1 MGVRERP
8 GTGAGAGAGAGP
20 GAKGGAVGRRYDPDR
35 LFLPP
40 DDDLA
45 PNRPGETLR
54 ARLDA
59 SRAGRGTLLLARLLG
74 RRPAEDRWR
83 RALAAEQQVG
93 AALDGLTAGGWEVL
107 HSVVLPGDAVIP
119 HLLIGPGGVFAVL
132 VEPTRRA
139 PARADDAVIRVPRE
153 RHPRP
158 AVRRARQSA
167 ARASLVLT
175 RGCGFPVPV
184 GPVVVLPGATEVHD
198 ESERGDVRVLLLR
211 QVTGLRVLGGVLHPD
226 RVDRVHTVAR
236 NRRLWL
242 GC

>member
-1 MGVRERP
+1 MRERP
-8 GTGAGAGAGAGP
+8 GSGPGTGA
-20 GAKGGAVGRRYDPDR
+20 KSGAVGKRYDPDR

-59 SRAGRGTLLLARLLG
+59 SPSGRGTLLLARLLG
-74 RRPAEDRWR
+74 RRPVEDRWR
-83 RALAAEQQVG
+83 RALAAEQLVG
-93 AALDGLTAGGWEVL
+93 AALDALAPGGWEVV
-107 HSVVLPGDAVIP
+107 HSVLLPGDAVVP
-119 HLLIGPGGVFAVL
+119 HLLIGPGGVFSVL

-139 PARADDAVIRVPRE
+139 PARVDGALIRVAGE

-158 AVRRARQSA
+158 TVRHARQSA
-167 ARASLVLT
+167 ARASLALT

-184 GPVVVLPGATEVHD
+184 GPVVVLVGAADVDVTDAPE
-198 ESERGDVRVLLLR
+198 DVRVLMEH
-211 QVTGLRVLGGVLHPD
+211 QVPGLGALGGALHPD

-236 NRRLWL
+236 DRRLWL
-242 GC
+242 RC